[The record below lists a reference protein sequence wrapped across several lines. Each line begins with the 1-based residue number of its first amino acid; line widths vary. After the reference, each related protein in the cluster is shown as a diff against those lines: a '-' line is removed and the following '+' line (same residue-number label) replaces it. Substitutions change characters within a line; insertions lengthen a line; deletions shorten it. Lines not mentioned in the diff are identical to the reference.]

1 MKSSTPPPLQ
11 PQNIAVGRSPLY
23 MEAARL
29 IKQQIKQGHYPI
41 GSTLPSIRQL
51 SKALDLSHNAVQRA
65 IQQLET
71 EQIVE
76 SQHGVG
82 IKVLAEKDCAYTAHW
97 IALVQPYHSLASVTL
112 QRGIEQAMEDR
123 SNFCIVKTTDN
134 DPERERQVIDHLIS
148 NGINGLLL
156 WPVDNDQNDAYLQ
169 DVIKQIPTVLVD
181 REIASLQV
189 PAVVH
194 DYRTVGLDIVDFLH
208 NKGCRKILVICDPVS
223 ISTFEELKQSIVESC
238 KKHGIDKQLRLID
251 DPVMQLIDDCQQGD
265 FRLALKCFEN
275 LKPILTSGDYDAVIC
290 PQGQYVQYVLAA
302 TNLLKDL
309 AHIPIVSF
317 RNTKTA
323 RDNYNMLC
331 PNMIHWTMNQLSLFH
346 EAIRQLDEQI
356 IKGNRRKRVT
366 RIPIKRD
373 LWVRPV

>member
-1 MKSSTPPPLQ
+1 MKSPEPTSLQ
-11 PQNIAVGRSPLY
+11 PKKIAVGRSPLY

-29 IKQQIKQGHYPI
+29 IKQQIKQGQYPV

-51 SKALDLSHNAVQRA
+51 SKALDLSHNAIQRA

-76 SQHGVG
+76 SQHGIG

-134 DPERERQVIDHLIS
+134 DPKRERQVIDHLIS

-156 WPVDNDQNDAYLQ
+156 WSVDNDQNAAYLQ

-181 REIASLQV
+181 REIPNFQA

-194 DYRTVGLDIVDFLH
+194 DYRKVGLDIVESLY
-208 NKGCRKILVICDPVS
+208 NQGCRKILVICDPIS
-223 ISTFEELKQSIVESC
+223 ISTFEELKKSIVKGC
-238 KKHGIDKQLRLID
+238 KTHGIHKQLRMID
-251 DPVMQLIDDCQQGD
+251 DPVMQLIDQCQQGD
-265 FRLALKCFEN
+265 FRLALKCFTK
-275 LKPILTSGDYDAVIC
+275 LKPILTSGDYDALIC

-302 TNLLKDL
+302 TNLLEQIK
-309 AHIPIVSF
+309 HIPIVTF
-317 RNTKTA
+317 RNAKTV
-323 RDNYNMLC
+323 RDNLNMLC
-331 PNMIHWTMNQLSLFH
+331 PNIIHWTMDQLSLFH